1 MGLDDDGNLTPP
13 EPVQLET
20 TLEELIACGAARA
33 AKDDRLPLPTV
44 VEEFLKLGIERQPEY
59 DGLTKQKQAE
69 IDRERLGF
77 YKAQEKLR
85 EFIALVGKEAV
96 ANLADVR
103 TEQQIRPVL
112 MGQMRLWGV
121 TD

>member
-1 MGLDDDGNLTPP
+1 MDG
-13 EPVQLET
+13 EEQFET
-20 TLEELIACGAARA
+20 TLESLEATGVGRA
-33 AKDDRLPLPTV
+33 NKEDRLPLPIV
-44 VEEFLKLGIERQPEY
+44 VEEFLKIGIERQPEY
-59 DGLTKQKQAE
+59 NNLTKQKQAE

-103 TEQQIRPVL
+103 TEQQIRPVN
-112 MGQMRLWGV
+112 MGTMRVWGV